1 MKILRKN
8 GNWNKINT
16 REELL
21 ELLKKYNR
29 ILSGSMIHYLNG
41 LVDLEF
47 SVIKD
52 NINVSDDDRKVLSEL
67 EVYKRIAMYNIYN
80 MALNI
85 FEKANPEIMI
95 SGNNDGIEGLN
106 VYASFGE
113 RSFQVFD
120 FYYQEGPIGFELEI
134 PSGYKTMRI
143 GDISLFHTM
152 ASDKLRESELMR
164 VMDELDR
171 LYDQKNPYGYS
182 SYGDSRHFGGC
193 RHVGGPAAQWS
204 FEHNKKIKAN
214 EKRFELLDS
223 KKELTDDDKR
233 EIEITNR
240 FYELLLKD
248 YGLTDK
254 DFEEEDDLVFP
265 ERQTKLQKT
274 LVKKTPNIK
283 IYNNIKY
290 I

>member
-21 ELLKKYNR
+21 ELLKKYNI
-29 ILSGSMIHYLNG
+29 ILSGSMIHYLND

-52 NINVSDDDRKVLSEL
+52 NINVNEDDKKILSEL
-67 EVYKRIAMYNIYN
+67 EIYKRIAMYNIYN
-80 MALNI
+80 RALNI
-85 FEKANPEIMI
+85 FEEANPEIMI

-134 PSGYKTMRI
+134 PSGYKAMRI

-152 ASDKLRESELMR
+152 ASNKLREAELMR
-164 VMDELDR
+164 VMDGLDR
-171 LYDQKNPYGYS
+171 L
-182 SYGDSRHFGGC
+182 
-193 RHVGGPAAQWS
+193 
-204 FEHNKKIKAN
+204 
-214 EKRFELLDS
+214 
-223 KKELTDDDKR
+223 
-233 EIEITNR
+233 
-240 FYELLLKD
+240 
-248 YGLTDK
+248 
-254 DFEEEDDLVFP
+254 
-265 ERQTKLQKT
+265 
-274 LVKKTPNIK
+274 
-283 IYNNIKY
+283 
-290 I
+290 